1 MRTVPLVAGFACAVL
16 AGLLTGCSVLTF
28 GTPLGSAP
36 TGSSI
41 ETSATPKAASCEPN
55 GTAIPDGHYSGSIK
69 ATITTTMTITAD
81 GISIPNAGGGTEAWT
96 GTVDLV
102 AKGGNVSGT
111 ITMSELG
118 LSQVGQS
125 GGVQVHSVDD
135 GDLTGTIAGPSS
147 KPTVAVTGT
156 GEWASLDAPVVNGSG
171 SGTTSLNGD
180 LHITH
185 ADCDSI
191 SGDAVKMFSD
201 FMSPV
206 AQYLAVS
213 GSGAWVAT
221 RK

>member
-1 MRTVPLVAGFACAVL
+1 MRAVPLAAAFGFAVL
-16 AGLLTGCSVLTF
+16 SGLLCSCSALTF
-28 GTPLGSAP
+28 GAPQGSAP
-36 TGSSI
+36 AGSTSGA
-41 ETSATPKAASCEPN
+41 SATPRAARCTPD
-55 GTAIPDGHYSGSIK
+55 GTGIPDGRYSGSIK
-69 ATITTTMTITAD
+69 ATIMTTMTITGD
-81 GISIPNAGGGTEAWT
+81 GISIPNAGGGTEAWK
-96 GTVDLV
+96 GSVDLV

-135 GDLTGTIAGPSS
+135 GDLTGTIAGPST
-147 KPTVAVTGT
+147 KPTVSATGT

-171 SGTTSLNGD
+171 TSTASLNGG
-180 LHITH
+180 LHITR
-185 ADCDSI
+185 ADCNSI
-191 SGDAVKMFSD
+191 SGDAVAMFSD

-213 GSGAWVAT
+213 GSGAWTAT